1 MIARGHPGLYRWIE
15 APIERSFT
23 ETLSLRQVATIVS
36 QRWGWNDQWPDFVYS
51 LDFHGVLDRDI
62 GKVLP
67 LLERLE
73 LEGRLGSAALTQC
86 ARVRRI

>member
-1 MIARGHPGLYRWIE
+1 M
-15 APIERSFT
+15 
-23 ETLSLRQVATIVS
+23 S

-73 LEGRLGSAALTQC
+73 LEGRLGSAALTQYTLKNL
-86 ARVRRI
+86 VRAKLQSLLRALDASLFGLV